1 MNGKDVLG
9 MILSN
14 SYDECVPE
22 LTAVRT
28 MGSVPFA
35 GRYRLIDFALSNMV
49 NSGVAKVGVL
59 TDQNYHSLMDHVGS
73 GRPWDLARKHDGL
86 YLLPPFSQVKGTGD
100 WRMQT
105 MKNALAFAVDTDE
118 EYILFTDSN
127 IVCNID
133 YRELF
138 DFHVAKNADITV
150 ACVRGVKPELPG
162 IPSFTVDSDCRITDA
177 QIAPASSGDTLC
189 GVNVFLMRRSLFVQ
203 LMAEA
208 DSRNYES
215 VEKDL
220 ILPGVSRYRVCA
232 YEIKQYCRVISSLRS
247 YFAVSMELF
256 NSGYR
261 AELFRTDRPV
271 FTKLRD
277 DAPTLYQPGC
287 RAANSL
293 IADGCII
300 EGTVENSIVFRGSR
314 IGRNAVVRNSIVMQG
329 AYVADGA
336 SVNCAI
342 LDKNVTVRPHRNLS
356 GAENYPFF
364 IGKGINV

>member
-1 MNGKDVLG
+1 MNGKNVLG

-22 LTAVRT
+22 LTAMRT

-59 TDQNYHSLMDHVGS
+59 TDHNYHSLMDHVGS
-73 GRPWDLARKHDGL
+73 GRPWDLARKRDGL
-86 YLLPPFSQVKGTGD
+86 YLLPPFSVARGSGE
-100 WRMQT
+100 WRMET
-105 MKNALAFAVDTDE
+105 MKNALAFAVDAGE

-133 YRELF
+133 YREIF
-138 DFHVAKNADITV
+138 DFHTAKNADITV

-162 IPSFTVDSDCRITDA
+162 IASYKADADGRITDA
-177 QIAPASSGDTLC
+177 QIGAADGDTLC

-203 LMAEA
+203 IMAEA

-220 ILPGVSRYRVCA
+220 ILPGVSRYRAYA

-256 NSGYR
+256 HSGYR

-287 RAANSL
+287 RVANSL
-293 IADGCII
+293 IADGCVI
-300 EGTVENSIVFRGSR
+300 EGTVENSIVFRGAR
-314 IGRNAVVRNSIVMQG
+314 IARNAVVRNSIIMQG
-329 AYVADGA
+329 GYVADGA

-342 LDKNVTVRPHRNLS
+342 LDKNVTVRPNRDLS

-364 IGKGINV
+364 IGKAINV